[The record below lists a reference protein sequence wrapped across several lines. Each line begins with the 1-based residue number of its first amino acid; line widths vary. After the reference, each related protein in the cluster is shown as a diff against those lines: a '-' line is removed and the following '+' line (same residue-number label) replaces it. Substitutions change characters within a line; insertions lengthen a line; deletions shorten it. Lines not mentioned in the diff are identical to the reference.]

1 MTKQAIGR
9 VVHTA
14 SYRFAWL
21 FFVVALARGDLL
33 SAATS
38 GGTLTLKAFDQET
51 KEPLAARLE
60 LRDNRG
66 RPVRARAEG
75 AIVVGDS
82 IYFDSMATVRL
93 APGHYTFLAE
103 VGPEFI
109 TRPGNFT
116 VEPNSEGTQE
126 LLFERKVNMHK
137 EGWWAG
143 DLDVQLR
150 EEELP
155 LIMKARAV
163 DFVPLTTAVN
173 DHGKCRELKPASKGR
188 VAKPAVSITS
198 QLLGRWAAA
207 DCRRGNCLLAI
218 SFQKLPDVCH
228 WKADDSS
235 LGSAEA
241 AHEAGTCV
249 ALTPFSWDLPLW
261 VANHKLDAVDVI
273 SRHSRLNAAI
283 DNEGDGRPRERI
295 EFSGKSGNGRYAEA
309 IYHHLLNCGLRI
321 PPAAGSGAGA
331 TVGGRSIS
339 SPLGTNR
346 MYVHCGETCTRESW
360 MESLRAGR
368 VSVTNGPLLRV
379 KVEGQPPGHVFQ
391 LEAGEKREFP
401 LALNLAF
408 YEATQVEY
416 LEIVKNGQAIHQ
428 IRVDEFAKKGGR
440 LPGVPFDASGWFL
453 VRAVTNNSN
462 VYQFATT
469 GPYYVEANYQPR
481 ISRGSV
487 QYFLTWLDDAAKKFA
502 GNAAVLAE
510 IEAARPFW
518 KGLLA
523 KANAD

>member
-1 MTKQAIGR
+1 MNNPPIRQ
-9 VVHTA
+9 VVVSA
-14 SYRFAWL
+14 SGTFAWL
-21 FFVVALARGDLL
+21 LFALAFARGDRLF
-33 SAATS
+33 AATS
-38 GGTLTLKAFDQET
+38 GGTLTLKASDQET

-66 RPVRARAEG
+66 RPVRTRPEE
-75 AIVVGDS
+75 AIVVADS
-82 IYFDSMATVRL
+82 IYFDGIVTVRL

-109 TRPGNFT
+109 TRSGNLT

-126 LLFERKVNMHK
+126 LPFERKVNMHK

-150 EEELP
+150 AKDLP
-155 LIMKARAV
+155 MVMKARVV
-163 DFVPLTTAVN
+163 DFVPVTTTVN
-173 DHGKCRELKPASKGR
+173 DHGKCRELKPAAR
-188 VAKPAVSITS
+188 VRSAKAAVQRTS
-198 QLLGRWAAA
+198 QLFGPWAAA
-207 DCRRGNCLLAI
+207 DCRRGNCLLAV
-218 SFQKLPDVCH
+218 SLEKLPDVCH

-235 LGSAEA
+235 LASAEA

-249 ALTPFSWDLPLW
+249 AMTPYSWDLPLW
-261 VANHKLDAVDVI
+261 VASHKLDAVDVI
-273 SRHSRLNAAI
+273 NRHSQLNAAI
-283 DNEGDGRPRERI
+283 DNEADGRPRQRI

-331 TVGGRSIS
+331 TMGGRSIS

-346 MYVHCGETCTRESW
+346 VYVRCGETYTRESW
-360 MESLRAGR
+360 MEGLRAGQ

-391 LEAGEKREFP
+391 LESGEKREFQ

-428 IRVDEFAKKGGR
+428 IRVDEFAKMGGR
-440 LPGVPFDASGWFL
+440 LPSVPFDSSGWFL

-481 ISRGSV
+481 ISRASV
-487 QYFLTWLDDAAKKFA
+487 QYFLNWLDDAAKKFT
-502 GNAAVLAE
+502 GNAAVLAD
-510 IEAARPFW
+510 IEASRPFW
-518 KGLLA
+518 KELLT